1 METCKDR
8 AVREM
13 EESSAL
19 DAAIVHGLSSL
30 SLEVVAA
37 VNFYLRDDRSCHF
50 SHWSESDLS

>member
-30 SLEVVAA
+30 SLESGS
-37 VNFYLRDDRSCHF
+37 SC
-50 SHWSESDLS
+50 